1 MGKHDGSNSDNILLR
16 EIFKKLTCIEA
27 EVEKLKSRPEYHIN
41 VEKLDV
47 QQLENLI
54 FRLDNLDIKELS
66 GTLNIGNN
74 YDNKKTPCK
83 TTEKSS
89 KRKGKK
95 ACKEEVES

>member
-1 MGKHDGSNSDNILLR
+1 MGKHDVTNSDNILLR

-74 YDNKKTPCK
+74 FDTKKPPCK
-83 TTEKSS
+83 PTEKNSS

-95 ACKEEVES
+95 SCKDEV